1 MTEQD
6 VIALRDLAEVGSAQ
20 FKEQIND
27 KYDIGCELVAF
38 SNSHGGRLVIG
49 INDKTGNINA
59 LSYKELQETTNMLT
73 SMASE
78 NVLPGILIDIEN
90 VPVKGGAVVVATIP
104 EGKNKPYHDNKGVI
118 WVKNGTDRRK
128 IFDNAEIA
136 EMMTGCGAFFPDV
149 AAVNDITVDDLDE
162 RTLKIYLQ
170 NRFTKVLGLKG
181 FVGDKYKKASLD
193 EIANAI
199 AKNHDIS
206 QLESVK

>member
-6 VIALRDLAEVGSAQ
+6 VIALHSLAEVGSAQ
-20 FKEQIND
+20 FKERIND

-90 VPVKGGAVVVATIP
+90 EWHLPLNLK
-104 EGKNKPYHDNKGVI
+104 
-118 WVKNGTDRRK
+118 TD
-128 IFDNAEIA
+128 
-136 EMMTGCGAFFPDV
+136 
-149 AAVNDITVDDLDE
+149 L
-162 RTLKIYLQ
+162 
-170 NRFTKVLGLKG
+170 
-181 FVGDKYKKASLD
+181 
-193 EIANAI
+193 
-199 AKNHDIS
+199 
-206 QLESVK
+206 

>member
-1 MTEQD
+1 M
-6 VIALRDLAEVGSAQ
+6 
-20 FKEQIND
+20 
-27 KYDIGCELVAF
+27 
-38 SNSHGGRLVIG
+38 
-49 INDKTGNINA
+49 
-59 LSYKELQETTNMLT
+59 
-73 SMASE
+73 
-78 NVLPGILIDIEN
+78 
-90 VPVKGGAVVVATIP
+90 ATIP

-118 WVKNGTDRRK
+118 WVKNGTDKRK

-136 EMMTGCGAFFPDV
+136 EMMTGCGAFFSDV

-206 QLESVK
+206 QLA